1 MQTLIVKTDT
11 AANARFLAEFLKEV
25 KIVKKVTIENK
36 APDTNARKSEYDWIN
51 PSRPATNE
59 EFEQMISE
67 AKAEYKAG
75 LVITSEELR
84 NSVLRSIRK
93 CRTKNIK

>member
-1 MQTLIVKTDT
+1 MQTLIIETDT
-11 AANARFLAEFLKEV
+11 AANARFLTEFLKEV
-25 KIVKKVTIENK
+25 RIVKKVTIVNK
-36 APDTNARKSEYDWIN
+36 TTRTTDKKYEYDWIN

-67 AKAEYKAG
+67 AEAEYKAG
-75 LVITSEELR
+75 LSMTTEELR